1 MGTLGPIERGGSARI
16 FPLAPIHIV
25 GLACLQVAF
34 GLVFIEPLWALL
46 PLVCL
51 FLVLGLAPFFPRW
64 RLFLPV
70 ISKGKAERGVLLSF
84 DDGPDPE
91 STPALLRLLEEHQA
105 KALFFVV
112 GKKAQAHPALIR
124 AMLDAGHAL
133 GNHSWDHDPWLMFRS
148 PQNLAASIDKTQE
161 VLEAQ
166 GFVPRLFRPPAWVVG
181 PRLWPVLLRRG
192 MVCMVASCRA
202 LDWGNRRLGGLA
214 ERLLRKV
221 SPGQILAL
229 HDCVP
234 PKGSLQSWLSEVEA
248 LLNGLAGRKITT
260 ASPDAFLGFS
270 ATWPSGSKRDP
281 VVGFYDGLAQGYDR
295 ELESSGQGRLRQAE
309 EARVLDA
316 VEGLGLT
323 QSARVLDWGAGTGRF
338 ALSLLRQGHKV
349 LALDLSPAMLAQ
361 LERKA
366 KAADIEGLTVQE
378 GVLEDLG
385 FNPGFDLVLACSVL
399 EYVKDLES
407 VMTRAV
413 SLLRPGGVLIL
424 TSAHPSCWRFFI
436 QIGNAMRQGLWLS
449 ARPKRHWA
457 RVLASAGL
465 KVQRLEDFGLPD
477 ILGRGLLLLAV
488 ARRPS

>member
-1 MGTLGPIERGGSARI
+1 MGTVGPIEWGGSARI
-16 FPLAPIHIV
+16 FPLAPIHFI
-25 GLACLQVAF
+25 GLACFQVAF
-34 GLVFIEPLWALL
+34 GLAFVDPLWSLMPLFCLL
-46 PLVCL
+46 
-51 FLVLGLAPFFPRW
+51 LVLGVAPFFPRW
-64 RLFLPV
+64 RLFSPV
-70 ISKGKAERGVLLSF
+70 ISKGNVERGVLLSF

-112 GKKAQAHPALIR
+112 GKKAQAYPALIR
-124 AMLDAGHAL
+124 AMVDAGHAL

-148 PQNLAASIDKTQE
+148 PQSLAVSIDKTQE

-166 GFVPRLFRPPAWVVG
+166 GFAPRLFRPPAWVVG

-202 LDWGNRRLGGLA
+202 LDWGNRRLNGLA

-221 SPGQILAL
+221 RPGQILAL

-234 PKGSLQSWLSEVEA
+234 PRASLQSWLSEVEA

-270 ATWPSGSKRDP
+270 ASWASDSKRDP
-281 VVGFYDGLAQGYDR
+281 IVGFYDGMAQGYDR

-316 VEGLGLT
+316 VEGLGLAPA
-323 QSARVLDWGAGTGRF
+323 ARVLDWGAGTGRF

-349 LALDLSPAMLAQ
+349 LAIDLSPAMLAQ

-366 KAADIEGLTVQE
+366 KAADLEGLTVQVG
-378 GVLEDLG
+378 GVEDLG
-385 FNPGFDLVLACSVL
+385 VDPGFDLVLACSVL
-399 EYVKDLES
+399 EYVTDLES
-407 VMTRAV
+407 ALTRAA
-413 SLLRPGGVLIL
+413 SLLRPGGHLIL
-424 TSAHPSCWRFFI
+424 TSAHPSCWRFFV

-449 ARPKRHWA
+449 ARPKRHWS
-457 RVLASAGL
+457 RVLKSAGL
-465 KVQRLEDFGLPD
+465 KTQRLEDFGLPD
-477 ILGRGLLLLAV
+477 ILGQGMVLLAV
-488 ARRPS
+488 ARRPN